1 MNEWVDLVDF
11 RNKLY
16 EMADNFKDFE
26 LQGKRFVKTN
36 DVIRLIGRM
45 IRYIDRQ
52 IDDWRVDRTRED
64 W

>member
-1 MNEWVDLVDF
+1 MNKLVDF

-16 EMADNFKDFE
+16 EMADNFKE
-26 LQGKRFVKTN
+26 LKLQGKIFVRTD
-36 DVIRLIGRM
+36 DVIQLIGRM

-52 IDDWRVDRTRED
+52 IDNWRVDRTRED

>member
-1 MNEWVDLVDF
+1 MNKLVDF

-16 EMADNFKDFE
+16 EMADNCKE
-26 LQGKRFVKTN
+26 LKLQGKIFVKTN

-52 IDDWRVDRTRED
+52 IDDWRIDGTRED